1 MNDSEKIKELLEQ
14 IEIFQ
19 TAFESSFDGI
29 HILDS
34 EGETL
39 YINKACERIEGI
51 TFEEASR
58 KNIRELVEQ
67 GVYSESVTLK
77 VLETN
82 ATATIMQKV
91 KNGNEV
97 LATGTPIYKNG
108 RIDKIVVNSRDVTE
122 LNFLRQALSEKEQL
136 AKIYQEEIRVLRQEY
151 LKGSDFVVKSQKMR
165 QVEHLAKTVAKVDS
179 TVLLSGESGVGKGVI
194 SKFIH
199 NQSTRREGPFIK
211 IDCSAIPENLFES
224 EVFGYE
230 KGAFTGAEKS
240 GKIGLLEL
248 ADGGTVFLD
257 EIGDMPLHMQ
267 PKILRA
273 IQDREIIRVG
283 GKEVIPIDVRFIAAT
298 NRDLKQMVSDKLF
311 REDLYYRLNVVPIMI
326 PPLRERKEDIIPLV
340 QDITKKINERYG
352 MTKSFSNYQIELLLT
367 YDWPGNVRELEN
379 IIERAIV
386 TEDGDLSLL
395 TGLHGVMNP
404 ADDSRGYKERLEE
417 YDKKILLDS
426 IKLEGSVL
434 KAAEK
439 LGIDATTLRRKLH
452 KYRVPKS
459 CWIEKE

>member
-1 MNDSEKIKELLEQ
+1 MNELDGIEKLLEQ
-14 IEIFQ
+14 IEIYQ
-19 TAFESSFDGI
+19 TALEFSFDGI
-29 HILDS
+29 HILNS

-51 TFEEASR
+51 TCDEAR
-58 KNIRELVEQ
+58 KLNIREMVAQ

-108 RIDKIVVNSRDVTE
+108 KIDKIVVNSRDVTE
-122 LNFLRQALSEKEQL
+122 LNFLRQALFEKETL
-136 AKIYQEEIRVLRQEY
+136 AKIYQEELRLLRLEN
-151 LKGSDFVVKSQKMR
+151 LKESEFVVKSRKM
-165 QVEHLAKTVAKVDS
+165 QQIEHMSSIVAKVDS

-199 NQSTRREGPFIK
+199 NKSNRREGPFIK

-230 KGAFTGAEKS
+230 KGAFTGAERT

-248 ADGGTVFLD
+248 ANGGTVFLD
-257 EIGDMPLHMQ
+257 EIGDMPIYLQ

-273 IQDREIIRVG
+273 IQDREIVRVG
-283 GKEVIPIDVRFIAAT
+283 GKEVIPINVRFIAAT
-298 NRDLKQMVSDKLF
+298 NRDLKKLVEDKMF
-311 REDLYYRLNVVPIMI
+311 REDLFYRLNVVPIEI
-326 PPLRERKEDIIPLV
+326 PPLRDRKEDIIPLI
-340 QDITKKINERYG
+340 QNITQKINKRYG
-352 MTKSFSNYQIELLLT
+352 LKKSFTSMEIEWMLR

-386 TEDGDLSLL
+386 TEDSNLLMLQGIIGD
-395 TGLHGVMNP
+395 GDRP
-404 ADDSRGYKERLEE
+404 KEEISYREKLDE
-417 YDKKILLDS
+417 YDKRILLES
-426 IKLEGSVL
+426 IKTEGSVQ
-434 KAAEK
+434 KASER
-439 LGIDATTLRRKLH
+439 LGIDVTTIRRKLH
-452 KYRVPKS
+452 KYNVPKS
-459 CWIEKE
+459 CWKD

>member
-1 MNDSEKIKELLEQ
+1 MKDTDDIEKLREQ

-29 HILDS
+29 HILNS

-51 TFEEASR
+51 TFEEAS
-58 KNIRELVEQ
+58 KLNIRELVKQ

-122 LNFLRQALSEKEQL
+122 LNFLRQALSEKETL
-136 AKIYQEEIRVLRQEY
+136 AKIYQEELRLLRMEN
-151 LKGSDFVVKSQKMR
+151 LKSSEFAVKSQKMK
-165 QVEHLAKTVAKVDS
+165 QIEHLASIVAKVDS
-179 TVLLSGESGVGKGVI
+179 TVLLTGESGVGKGVV
-194 SKFIH
+194 SKCIH
-199 NQSTRREGPFIK
+199 NKSSRREGPFIK
-211 IDCSAIPENLFES
+211 IDCSAIPVNLFES

-248 ADGGTVFLD
+248 ANGGTVFLD

-273 IQDREIIRVG
+273 IQDREIVRVG
-283 GKEVIPIDVRFIAAT
+283 GKEVIPINVRFIAAT
-298 NRDLKQMVSDKLF
+298 NRDLKQMVSNKEF
-311 REDLYYRLNVVPIMI
+311 REDLYYRLNVIPIFI
-326 PPLRERKEDIIPLV
+326 PPLRERKEDIIPLI
-340 QDITKKINERYG
+340 QDISKKINERYG
-352 MTKSFSNYQIELLLT
+352 MNKTFTNSEIEVMLK

-379 IIERAIV
+379 IIERVMV
-386 TEDGDLSLL
+386 TEDGGLSLL
-395 TGLHGVMNP
+395 QTMVGMKNP
-404 ADDSRGYKERLEE
+404 AADAKSYKEKLEE
-417 YDKKILLDS
+417 YDKMILLES
-426 IKLEGSVL
+426 IKQEGSVL

-439 LGIDATTLRRKLH
+439 LGINATTIRRKLH
-452 KYRVPKS
+452 KYKVQKAL
-459 CWIEKE
+459 WNEK

>member
-1 MNDSEKIKELLEQ
+1 MNDSEKIRELKEQ

-29 HILDS
+29 HILNSD
-34 EGETL
+34 GETL

-51 TFEEASR
+51 TFEEARR
-58 KNIRELVEQ
+58 KNIRELVRQ

-82 ATATIMQKV
+82 ATATITQKV

-108 RIDKIVVNSRDVTE
+108 KMDKIVVNSRDVTE
-122 LNFLRQALSEKEQL
+122 LNFLRQALSEKETL
-136 AKIYQEEIRVLRQEY
+136 AKIYQEELRLLRLES
-151 LKGSDFVVKSQKMR
+151 LKGSDFVVKSQKM
-165 QVEHLAKTVAKVDS
+165 QQIEHLAAIVGKVDS
-179 TVLLSGESGVGKGVI
+179 TVLLSGESGVGKGVV
-194 SKFIH
+194 SKYIH
-199 NQSTRREGPFIK
+199 NNSSRRAGPFIK
-211 IDCSAIPENLFES
+211 IDCSAIPETLFES

-248 ADGGTVFLD
+248 ADGGTIFLD

-273 IQDREIIRVG
+273 IQDREIVRVG
-283 GKEVIPIDVRFIAAT
+283 GKEVISIDVRFIAAT
-298 NRDLKQMVSDKLF
+298 NRDLKQMVADKLF
-311 REDLYYRLNVVPIMI
+311 REDLYYRLNVVPISI

-340 QDITKKINERYG
+340 QDITRKINDRYG
-352 MTKSFSNYQIELLLT
+352 MDKTFTNHDIELILK

-379 IIERAIV
+379 IIERAMV
-386 TEDGDLSLL
+386 TEDEHLSLHQSL
-395 TGLHGVMNP
+395 NGVMNSASDP
-404 ADDSRGYKERLEE
+404 KSYKERLEE
-417 YDKKILLDS
+417 YDRMILLDS
-426 IKLEGSVL
+426 IKQEGSVM

-439 LGIDATTLRRKLH
+439 LGIDVTTLRRKLH
-452 KYRVPKS
+452 KYNVPKF
-459 CWIEKE
+459 CWKERE

>member
-1 MNDSEKIKELLEQ
+1 MDDSEKIKELLEQ

-29 HILDS
+29 HILNS

-39 YINKACERIEGI
+39 YINKACGRIEGI
-51 TFEEASR
+51 TYEEAS
-58 KNIRELVEQ
+58 KLNIRELVKQ

-82 ATATIMQKV
+82 ATVTIMQKV

-97 LATGTPIYKNG
+97 LATGTPIYKEG
-108 RIDKIVVNSRDVTE
+108 KIDKIVVNSRDVTE
-122 LNFLRQALSEKEQL
+122 LNFLKQALSEKETL
-136 AKIYQEEIRVLRQEY
+136 AKRYQEELRLLRLEN
-151 LKGSDFVVKSQKMR
+151 LKGSDFVVKSQKME
-165 QVEHLAKTVAKVDS
+165 QIEHLAAIIAKVDS
-179 TVLLSGESGVGKGVI
+179 TVLLNGESGVGKGVI
-194 SKFIH
+194 SKYIH
-199 NQSTRREGPFIK
+199 NKSKRREGPFIK

-248 ADGGTVFLD
+248 ANSGTVFLD
-257 EIGDMPLHMQ
+257 EIGDMPLHLQ
-267 PKILRA
+267 PKILRV

-283 GKEVIPIDVRFIAAT
+283 GKEVIPVDVRFIAAT
-298 NRDLKQMVSDKLF
+298 NRDLTQMVADKVF
-311 REDLYYRLNVVPIMI
+311 REDLYYRLNVVPIFI
-326 PPLRERKEDIIPLV
+326 PPLRERKEDIIPLI

-352 MTKSFSNYQIELLLT
+352 MNKTFTNREIQLMLK

-379 IIERAIV
+379 MIERIMV
-386 TEDGDLSLL
+386 TEDGDTAQIESLL
-395 TGLHGVMNP
+395 GMENP
-404 ADDSRGYKERLEE
+404 MVNAAGYKEKLEE
-417 YDKKILLDS
+417 YDKMILMES
-426 IKLEGSVL
+426 IKQEGSVL

-439 LGIDATTLRRKLH
+439 LGIDATTIRRKLH
-452 KYRVPKS
+452 RYQVPKS
-459 CWIEKE
+459 YWCEK

>member
-1 MNDSEKIKELLEQ
+1 MKKKDSTETLLEQ
-14 IEIFQ
+14 VEIFQ

-29 HILDS
+29 HILNS
-34 EGETL
+34 EGQTL

-51 TFEEASR
+51 TLEEAS
-58 KNIRELVEQ
+58 KNNIRKLVEQ

-77 VLETN
+77 VLEIN

-108 RIDKIVVNSRDVTE
+108 KIDKIVVNSRDVTE
-122 LNFLRQALSEKEQL
+122 LNFLRQALSEKESL
-136 AKIYQEEIRVLRQEY
+136 ATKYLEELRLLRMES
-151 LKGSDFVVKSQKMR
+151 LKGSEFVAKSQKMKKI
-165 QVEHLAKTVAKVDS
+165 EHLASIVAKVDS
-179 TVLLSGESGVGKGVI
+179 TVLLNGESGVGKGVI
-194 SKFIH
+194 GKYIH
-199 NQSTRREGPFIK
+199 NKSNRSEDPFIK

-248 ADGGTVFLD
+248 ANGGTVFLD

-273 IQDREIIRVG
+273 IQDREIIKVG
-283 GKEVIPIDVRFIAAT
+283 GKEVIHINVRFIAAT
-298 NRDLKQMVSDKLF
+298 NRDLKQMVADKKF
-311 REDLYYRLNVVPIMI
+311 REDLYYRLNVIPIFI

-352 MTKSFSNYQIELLLT
+352 MNKNFTNGEIEVMLQ

-379 IIERAIV
+379 IIERVMV
-386 TEDGDLSLL
+386 TD
-395 TGLHGVMNP
+395 
-404 ADDSRGYKERLEE
+404 DDSLSFLQSIVGNGNEDIYAKSYQDKIGE
-417 YDKKILLDS
+417 YDKMILLES
-426 IKLEGSVL
+426 IKQEGSVL

-439 LGIDATTLRRKLH
+439 LGINATTIRRKLH
-452 KYRVPKS
+452 KYNVPKRL
-459 CWIEKE
+459 WNEK